1 MCILMI
7 IGRMILNKYSQKTW
21 VVFVQGSFSRGGLCP
36 GGFSPDGFC
45 PGGFFVRGGFCPY
58 TEQCTRTLLMKMYS
72 APGLCNTYDI
82 KLCVHAEKAF

>member
-45 PGGFFVRGGFCPY
+45 PGGFR
-58 TEQCTRTLLMKMYS
+58 
-72 APGLCNTYDI
+72 PGWFLSVYH
-82 KLCVHAEKAF
+82 KLEGSLTSSTMGLPMVSF